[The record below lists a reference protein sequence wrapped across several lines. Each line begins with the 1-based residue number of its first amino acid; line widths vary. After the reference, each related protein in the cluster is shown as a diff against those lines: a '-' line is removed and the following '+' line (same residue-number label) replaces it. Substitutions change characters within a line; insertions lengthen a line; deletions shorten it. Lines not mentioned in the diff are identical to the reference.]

1 MAPAEP
7 QAELPILFLGPVMPD
22 KNEVNR
28 VTGYSVLLVQAH
40 GAVTKLGYADRAT
53 ARQER
58 RNLLK
63 AKNVYPVPTARLL
76 AAIAHALQQVSPKD
90 TGHGPGERKDD
101 RRDRN

>member
-1 MAPAEP
+1 MAPGEAP
-7 QAELPILFLGPVMPD
+7 VIFLGPVLPE

-28 VTGYSVLLVQAH
+28 VTGYSVLLVQAP
-40 GAVTKLGYADRAT
+40 GEVTKLGYADKAT

-76 AAIAHALQQVSPKD
+76 AAIVHALQQGSPGD
-90 TGHGPGERKDD
+90 ESPAPGERSDD
-101 RRDRN
+101 PGDRN